1 MQADERFGGESRDTN
16 PAYGGSPLWDGDA
29 VRKHGSGRI
38 RIRFMESETVV
49 AMDMS
54 LDLLMRDTWTLCK
67 EVAASALQFIGQTA
81 GSPPKLIG
89 YSETARVVDPV
100 ALAELN
106 VEYVYGTNVQ
116 DALRL
121 ARSQCS
127 QRVLFVADSEP
138 SAHLQ
143 DGGGPFFMFPPIAET
158 AERTLDE
165 AQLCRSEGI
174 RLDFL
179 LLRPESE
186 FRALASELAAV
197 SGGGVEL
204 LSNTSRPAQ
213 EVRDFLTL
221 VNLA

>member
-1 MQADERFGGESRDTN
+1 M
-16 PAYGGSPLWDGDA
+16 
-29 VRKHGSGRI
+29 
-38 RIRFMESETVV
+38 V

-67 EVAASALQFIGQTA
+67 EAAASTLQLIDQTA
-81 GSPPKLIG
+81 VSPPKLIG
-89 YSETARVVDPV
+89 YSETARLVDPA

-121 ARSQCS
+121 SRSQCPG
-127 QRVLFVADSEP
+127 RVLFVADSEP

-158 AERTLDE
+158 AERTLEE

-179 LLRPESE
+179 LLGPASA
-186 FRALASELAAV
+186 FRTLASELAAV
-197 SGGGVEL
+197 SGGGVGL
-204 LSNTSRPAQ
+204 LSNTRPPAQ
-213 EVRDFLTL
+213 EVGTAEGL
-221 VNLA
+221 VST